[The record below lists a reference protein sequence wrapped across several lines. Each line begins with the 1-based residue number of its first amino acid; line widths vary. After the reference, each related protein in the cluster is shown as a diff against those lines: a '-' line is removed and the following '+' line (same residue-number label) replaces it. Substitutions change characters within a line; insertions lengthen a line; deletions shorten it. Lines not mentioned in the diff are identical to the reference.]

1 MEYLEINKLIN
12 SFESYKEKRNLHK
25 DLAIIDNEKK
35 HAISDLWA
43 KILFNAT
50 IPTSIIDRDRIHK
63 LKKEFERSKEKNVDL
78 ELIHEKYWLRYCLDE
93 AVFPRGIR
101 YWLHSLDEIKSN
113 ANEIEFLSYIQKTK
127 NSDIGKLI
135 IKKSVLYDVLIKHK
149 EVYTNF
155 NIDEFISK
163 YFEKNQDNS
172 EVKLVSHSRFL
183 IGRSFQILID
193 KIKNLKHKSTK
204 NYFLNLKNVTD
215 YRDIMGSIGGKL
227 WNLYVEEYSSVDNNT
242 LLKWLECISSI
253 SEDFWDCTE
262 YMSRS
267 ACNSFLDISLD
278 LISKEPDIIGW
289 HEEPEKLVWED
300 NHYIPLNSSPFIEF
314 PAHLIK
320 SSLYMK
326 RQWLLEFSKFNHSFP
341 FIDSRENLRF
351 LIHIIIKDALK
362 NRNERFAKLLDLS
375 KDRPF
380 LLEYTLFCISHNYP
394 ELIPILLT
402 HESTIS
408 LGLSIIKK
416 VEYRKDTIDESDY
429 LISGTK
435 LYKKSFDLALL
446 HIKKIENKAQY
457 IFEILID
464 LMKDFYLKNQYSP
477 ADKNLK
483 KEIEN
488 RFSYVNNTI
497 EKDANLFENI
507 FTDFI
512 SCIHQNTQN
521 NNSEYGY
528 LPIPEL
534 KILFWLI
541 SVIEKKNSSHKTEQL
556 KSVTT
561 CIYKIY
567 TIEINRLKVTK
578 NGEIKAVRWFKDQ
591 EEIETLPWE
600 SFFKHL
606 DSRKLTTLSTLHNEI
621 EVNIP
626 EKFEDGSKNKSYFDE
641 TVKTTAYKIRL
652 HLYIFIQGYIKLKK
666 ANNHSNISLLESTLN
681 NLISWYN
688 LDDFKNNKINIFDT
702 NYELSNFGN
711 STYDLASNIGKLLNF
726 ASSKNFI
733 ASIIK
738 NNNDVGFFARILRNT
753 VSESDRKLILAK
765 LDKKNI
771 DEYLN
776 NTFSTTEIQQLII
789 DLAEEKDKVSL
800 LPEIIDYGDKHS
812 NPNNKEWKKFSY
824 TYKLLVAAQT
834 GNMEDVEQ
842 IHNNNKDI
850 INSFAS
856 NSKKEYEDIFLFY
869 KALCAFN
876 TKPEEGYKLYNHI
889 LGKNSRNVT
898 VALNRF
904 ASKIRWAL
912 QEADYRN
919 NLLQTALDEWEVYE
933 QSSLENELR
942 PVQENSIL
950 NKLICY
956 RYLAKN
962 IEFDNLWSNLND
974 ELRYST
980 QLIEIRIDFLK
991 SLKREKD
998 LKKYISNIADY
1009 HKDSDN
1015 KLPEKVNLLIKKDDK
1030 QKLTVESK
1038 IETLPDK
1045 DLKGLS
1051 DAFVRINKR
1060 ETNDFIQIIR
1070 NEKLDKEVFF
1080 IEHLLLRTLERM
1092 LDQKML
1098 FNGRSGEDKYTQLAS
1113 MLLKAKFHFFDNW
1126 VIQTQSPGG
1135 KSKTSIGKP
1144 SEEEDPTD
1152 TNMGERDLIIE
1163 HQNRQITIIEALRL
1177 NGLSTSKIED
1187 HIACFD
1193 RYDNIGLEFYVVLTY
1208 YEKNKDFNETWIKY
1222 KEVVRN
1228 YDFKESK
1235 LKSKDN
1241 NIEDLSHIWNRGNIK
1256 IAKTQHIKN
1265 EYSCNM
1271 YHIFIDFSE

>member
-35 HAISDLWA
+35 NAISDLWA

-50 IPTSIIDRDRIHK
+50 ISTSIIDRDGVHK
-63 LKKEFERSKEKNVDL
+63 LKREFEKSKEKTVDL

-127 NSDIGKLI
+127 NSDNGKLI
-135 IKKSVLYDVLIKHK
+135 IKKSILDDVLIKHK

-155 NIDEFISK
+155 NIDEFINK
-163 YFEKNQDNS
+163 HFEKNQDIS
-172 EVKLVSHSRFL
+172 EVTLISHSRFL
-183 IGRSFQILID
+183 IGRSFQILIE

-215 YRDIMGSIGGKL
+215 YRDIMGSIAGKL
-227 WNLYVEEYSSVDNNT
+227 WNLYVEEYSSVDNST

-267 ACNSFLDISLD
+267 ACNNFLDIALD

-289 HEEPEKLVWED
+289 HEEPKKLVWED
-300 NHYIPLNSSPFIEF
+300 NHYIPLNSSPFLEF

-435 LYKKSFDLALL
+435 LYKKSFDLALI

-507 FTDFI
+507 LTDFI
-512 SCIHQNTQN
+512 SCIHQNTKN

-556 KSVTT
+556 KFVTT

-567 TIEINRLKVTK
+567 TNEINRLKVTK
-578 NGEIKAVRWFKDQ
+578 NGEIKAVRWFRDQ
-591 EEIETLPWE
+591 EGIETLPWE

-652 HLYIFIQGYIKLKK
+652 HLYILIQGYINLKK

-688 LDDFKNNKINIFDT
+688 LDDFKDNKINIFDT

-711 STYDLASNIGKLLNF
+711 STYDLASNIGKLLNV

-733 ASIIK
+733 ASILK

-765 LDKKNI
+765 FDKKNI

-800 LPEIIDYGDKHS
+800 LPEIIDFGDKHS

-824 TYKLLVAAQT
+824 TYKLLLAAQT
-834 GNMEDVEQ
+834 GNMDDIEQ

-876 TKPEEGYKLYNHI
+876 TKPEEGYKLYSQIIKSN
-889 LGKNSRNVT
+889 GKNVT
-898 VALNRF
+898 AALNRF

-912 QEADYRN
+912 QEEDSKIE
-919 NLLQTALDEWEVYE
+919 LLQSALIEWEEYE
-933 QSSLENELR
+933 KSSLPDDLIS
-942 PVQENSIL
+942 VQVNSVL

-956 RYLAKN
+956 YYLSKT
-962 IEFDNLWSNLND
+962 IEFDDLWGNINND
-974 ELRYST
+974 LRYST

-991 SLKREKD
+991 TLGREKD
-998 LKKYISNIADY
+998 LSAYISNIIDF
-1009 HKDSDN
+1009 HKDFDN
-1015 KLPEKVNLLIKKDDK
+1015 NIPEEISLLIKVDEK
-1030 QKLTVESK
+1030 QELKIESK
-1038 IETLPDK
+1038 IEILPIE

-1051 DAFVRINKR
+1051 DAYVQINKR
-1060 ETNDFIQIIR
+1060 ETDDFIKIIKSGVI
-1070 NEKLDKEVFF
+1070 NNEVFCVK
-1080 IEHLLLRTLERM
+1080 HLLLPTLEKM
-1092 LDQKML
+1092 LDQKIL
-1098 FNGRSGEDKYTQLAS
+1098 FRGQDGENKYTQLAS
-1113 MLLKAKFHFFDNW
+1113 MLIDEKFSFFDNW
-1126 VIQTQSPGG
+1126 VIRTQPPGG
-1135 KSKTSIGKP
+1135 ESDKTF
-1144 SEEEDPTD
+1144 
-1152 TNMGERDLIIE
+1152 GEKDLVIE
-1163 HQNRQITIIEALRL
+1163 HQKHPITIIEALRL
-1177 NGLSTSKIED
+1177 DGLNTLKIED
-1187 HIACFD
+1187 HIERFD
-1193 RYDNIGLEFYVVLTY
+1193 RYDKIGLMFYVVLTY
-1208 YEKNKDFNETWIKY
+1208 YEKKDGFNDTWEKY
-1222 KEVVRN
+1222 KNVVRN
-1228 YDFKESK
+1228 YNFDKTK
-1235 LKSKDN
+1235 LKSKGNLEELPKD
-1241 NIEDLSHIWNRGNIK
+1241 WQRGNIR
-1256 IAKTQHIKN
+1256 IAKTDHVRN
-1265 EYSCNM
+1265 EYPCTM
-1271 YHIFIDFSE
+1271 YHIFVDFGD